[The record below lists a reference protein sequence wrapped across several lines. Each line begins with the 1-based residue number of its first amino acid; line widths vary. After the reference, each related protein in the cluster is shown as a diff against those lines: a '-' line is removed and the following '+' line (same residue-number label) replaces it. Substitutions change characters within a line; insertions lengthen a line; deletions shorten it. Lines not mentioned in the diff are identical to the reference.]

1 MVQNILRHIQALPRS
16 AKFWIMQCLD
26 LTAVTLAIL
35 ISIAINQHNFELAM
49 LTIIP
54 LAAVLL
60 NAFGTYKSVASHIG
74 KRTVLKLLLTLA
86 LTSAIFQFLVSDL
99 PTTLTYALLTL
110 CMSGGWR
117 YARTLLNTGSGK
129 SFTQAQQHIAIY
141 GAGEA
146 GLQLAAYLKHTRS
159 FHPVCFIDDN
169 KALQGRETMDLPIIA
184 PEKIAK
190 EIQNKKIEKII
201 LAIPSA
207 SRSTRNDILQKL
219 ENLNTPIQ
227 TMPRLDEIISGKANI
242 SELRDIDPLDLLGRD
257 PVPADTKLLSK
268 CITDK
273 NILVTGAGGS
283 IGSELCRQIMAL
295 GPKRLVL
302 FEASEYA
309 LYKISSELETLNS
322 STELVSVLGSVQNPD
337 CLNDVCKDHKIQ
349 TIYHAAAYK
358 HVPIVEENIAAAIEN
373 NTMGTINTALA
384 AQKNAVETFVLIS
397 TDKAVRPTSAMG
409 ATKRLAEKAIQLISN
424 QKENKTTFCFVRFG
438 NVLASSGSV
447 IPLFRKQIAAGGPV
461 TVTHPEMTRFFMSI
475 PEAAQLVIQAGAM
488 AKTGDG
494 FTLDMGQSVK
504 IVDMA
509 KRLIKLSG
517 LTPKTENSPSGD
529 IEIVF
534 TGLRPGEKL
543 YEELFINEDAA
554 ETTDHPRIRREIE
567 ALENNS
573 LDKFL
578 KTISKTLSIS
588 KQDKLREALFK
599 LAE

>member
-1 MVQNILRHIQALPRS
+1 MVQNILRHIQAFPRA

-26 LTAVTLAIL
+26 VTAVALSIL
-35 ISIAINQHNFELAM
+35 ISLTINQHEFEITTLA
-49 LTIIP
+49 IIP
-54 LAAVLL
+54 LAVVLL
-60 NAFGTYKSVASHIG
+60 NSFRTYKSVASHIG

-86 LTSAIFQFLVSDL
+86 LTSAIFQLLINSL

-110 CMSGGWR
+110 FFAGGWR
-117 YARTLLNTGSGK
+117 YIRTLLNTGNHNSLAK
-129 SFTQAQQHIAIY
+129 KQQHIAIY

-146 GLQLAAYLKHTRS
+146 GLQLAIYLKHARS

-169 KALQGRETMDLPIIA
+169 KTLQGRETMDLPIVS
-184 PEKIAK
+184 PEDLEL

-207 SRSTRNDILQKL
+207 SRSIRNEILKKL

-227 TMPRLDEIISGKANI
+227 TMPGLDEIISGKANI

-257 PVPADTKLLSK
+257 PVPADAELLRK
-268 CITDK
+268 CITGK

-283 IGSELCRQIMAL
+283 IGSELCRQIITL
-295 GPKRLVL
+295 NPSKLVL

-309 LYKISSELETLNS
+309 LYNISSELEALQHK
-322 STELVSVLGSVQNPD
+322 TELISVLGSVQN
-337 CLNDVCKDHKIQ
+337 LEYVSDVCGSHKIQ

-358 HVPIVEENIAAAIEN
+358 HVPIVEDNIAAAIEN
-373 NTMGTINTALA
+373 NTTGTINTALA
-384 AQKNAVETFVLIS
+384 AQNNAVETFVLIS

-409 ATKRLAEKAIQLISN
+409 ATKRLAEKAIQIISA
-424 QKENKTTFCFVRFG
+424 QKQNNTTFCFVRFG

-447 IPLFRKQIAAGGPV
+447 IPLFRKQISAGGPV

-488 AKTGDG
+488 ANAGDG

-509 KRLIKLSG
+509 KRLIRLSG
-517 LTPKTENSPSGD
+517 LTPKTDNTPNGD
-529 IEIVF
+529 IEIIY

-543 YEELFINEDAA
+543 YEELFIDEDAA
-554 ETTDHPRIRREIE
+554 EKTEHPHIRREKE
-567 ALENNS
+567 TADKTS
-573 LDKFL
+573 LDKFQ
-578 KTISKTLSIS
+578 KAITKTLSINE
-588 KQDKLREALFK
+588 QNKLRETLFR

>member
-1 MVQNILRHIQALPRS
+1 MVQNILRNIQALPRA

-26 LTAVTLAIL
+26 VIAIALAIL
-35 ISIAINQHNFELAM
+35 ISLTINQHSFDLAI
-49 LTIIP
+49 LAIVP
-54 LAAVLL
+54 LAVALL
-60 NAFGTYKSVASHIG
+60 NGFGTYKSVASHIG

-86 LTSAIFQFLVSDL
+86 LSSAIFQLLVNYL

-110 CMSGGWR
+110 SMAGGWR
-117 YARTLLNTGSGK
+117 YARTLLNTGDGK
-129 SFTQAQQHIAIY
+129 SYSQAQQHIAIY

-146 GLQLAAYLKHTRS
+146 GLQLAAYLKHARS
-159 FHPVCFIDDN
+159 FHPVCFVDDN

-184 PEKIAK
+184 PEKLTQ
-190 EIQNKKIEKII
+190 EIQSKKIEKII

-207 SRSTRNDILQKL
+207 SRSTRNGILEKL

-227 TMPRLDEIISGKANI
+227 TMPGLDEIITGKANI
-242 SELRDIDPLDLLGRD
+242 TELRDIDPLDLLGRD
-257 PVPADTKLLSK
+257 PVPADATLLGK

-283 IGSELCRQIMAL
+283 IGSELCRQIIAL
-295 GPKRLVL
+295 KPAKLVL

-309 LYKISSELETLNS
+309 LYTISSELEALANETKII
-322 STELVSVLGSVQNPD
+322 SVLGSVQNIEAVE
-337 CLNDVCKDHKIQ
+337 DVCKNHKIQ

-358 HVPIVEENIAAAIEN
+358 HVPIVEKNIAAAINN
-373 NTMGTINTALA
+373 NTIGTINTALA
-384 AQKNAVETFVLIS
+384 SQKNKVETFVLIS

-409 ATKRLAEKAIQLISN
+409 ATKRLAEKAIQIISE
-424 QKENKTTFCFVRFG
+424 QKQNKTTFCFVRFG

-475 PEAAQLVIQAGAM
+475 PEASQLVIQAGAM
-488 AKTGDG
+488 ANAGDG

-517 LTPKTENSPSGD
+517 LTPKTDSAPNGD
-529 IEIVF
+529 IDIIY

-543 YEELFINEDAA
+543 YEELFIDEDAA
-554 ETTDHPRIRREIE
+554 EHTDHPRIRREKE
-567 ALENNS
+567 AVNITS
-573 LDKFL
+573 LKDFQKD
-578 KTISKTLSIS
+578 ISNALSIAS
-588 KQDKLREALFK
+588 PDKLRKALFK